1 MNTSDALKLMVSS
14 YPGGLDVVA
23 LRVGKNAETLRKE
36 LSGKDPKFKLG
47 DATAQLISEL
57 CIADQS
63 PNCHAYVN
71 AVAAVAGGFVPLD
84 VADGDPKPGGLMA
97 STVGLVTGASQVLA
111 DVTAAR
117 ADGLITDN
125 ERRVIERHVTGVIRD
140 MQALLREVKRENES
154 TKRGPAK

>member
-1 MNTSDALKLMVSS
+1 MVSS
-14 YPGGLDVVA
+14 FPGGREVVA
-23 LRVGKNAETLRKE
+23 MRIGKNAETLRKE

-57 CIADQS
+57 CVAEQS

-71 AVAAVAGGFVPLD
+71 AVAAAVGGFVPLE
-84 VADGDPKPGGLMA
+84 ACDGEPGPGSLMA

-117 ADGLITDN
+117 ADGKISDN
-125 ERRVIERHVTGVIRD
+125 ERRLIERHATGVIRD

-154 TKRGPAK
+154 TKRGRAK